1 MPTHVSRDSF
11 EDLVRDAI
19 SSLPAEFLTK
29 MGNVSIIVADKA
41 TPDQMAENGLSP
53 HEALYGLYDGVPLPE
68 RGSYVPPLPD
78 VITIFQQPI
87 EHASDSLDHL
97 EQQVRVT
104 VVHEVA
110 HYFGFSD
117 QELEKWGLG

>member
-1 MPTHVSRDSF
+1 MHVSRDSF

-19 SSLPAEFLTK
+19 SNLPTKFLAK
-29 MGNVSIIVADKA
+29 MDNVSIIVAEKP
-41 TPDQMAENGLSP
+41 TPDQMAENGLGP
-53 HEALYGLYDGVPLPE
+53 RDTLYGLYDGVPLTE

-87 EHASDSLDHL
+87 ENASDSLDEL
-97 EQQVRVT
+97 EQQVSLT

>member
-1 MPTHVSRDSF
+1 MHVSRDSF

-19 SSLPAEFLTK
+19 SSLPAEFLKK
-29 MGNVSIIVADKA
+29 MNNVSIIVTEKP
-41 TPDQMAENGLSP
+41 TPDQMAENGLGP
-53 HEALYGLYDGVPLPE
+53 RDTLYGLYDGVPLTE

-87 EHASDSLDHL
+87 ENASDSLDEL
-97 EQQVRVT
+97 EQQVHLT

-117 QELEKWGLG
+117 RELEKWGLG